1 MPPVLLTRSGTIG
14 VISVDHPPVNALSH
28 VVREGLAAALAAAAD
43 DPKLK
48 IILIICEGKTFFA
61 GADIREFG
69 QKPRE
74 PRIRGLAQQ
83 IEDGAKP
90 VVAAIHGT
98 ALGGGLELALGCHYR
113 IAAAGA
119 RFGLPEV
126 KLGLIPGGGGT
137 QRLPRLIGVERAL
150 DLIVS
155 GEIIDARKALSLGIV
170 DAIVSGSLRDE
181 ALAFSE
187 RLPARVMASRRIGLR
202 NILGVTP
209 EWLDE
214 AEKLVARR
222 ARGLLA
228 PLHCAKAVRA
238 ACELPLADGVRAEAI
253 LAEGLVGT
261 PQARALR
268 HVFFSERKATGKNLL
283 LAGAELRAAYVE
295 TIAALLREGAAA
307 SRLKA
312 VLRRFGFER
321 IGAHFPGSA
330 DGRSGAHVRTD
341 DQVILQR
348 VLHALHRAGEACF
361 DEAAGIGP
369 AEIDVTAIRTIGF
382 PTYRGGPMFI
392 KGEKI

>member
-1 MPPVLLTRSGTIG
+1 MPPVLLTRSGTVG

-28 VVREGLAAALAAAAD
+28 VVREALAAVLAAAAA

-48 IILIICEGKTFFA
+48 SILIICEGKTFFA

-90 VVAAIHGT
+90 VVSAIHGT

-150 DLIVS
+150 DLIVA

-202 NILGVTP
+202 NISGVTP
-209 EWLDE
+209 EWLDA
-214 AEKLVARR
+214 AEKRVARR

-228 PLHCAKAVRA
+228 PQ
-238 ACELPLADGVRAEAI
+238 ESP
-253 LAEGLVGT
+253 T
-261 PQARALR
+261 P
-268 HVFFSERKATGKNLL
+268 
-283 LAGAELRAAYVE
+283 
-295 TIAALLREGAAA
+295 
-307 SRLKA
+307 
-312 VLRRFGFER
+312 
-321 IGAHFPGSA
+321 
-330 DGRSGAHVRTD
+330 
-341 DQVILQR
+341 
-348 VLHALHRAGEACF
+348 
-361 DEAAGIGP
+361 
-369 AEIDVTAIRTIGF
+369 
-382 PTYRGGPMFI
+382 PTSSP
-392 KGEKI
+392 

>member
-1 MPPVLLTRSGTIG
+1 MPPVLLTRSGTVG

-28 VVREGLAAALAAAAD
+28 VVREALAAVLAAAAD

-48 IILIICEGKTFFA
+48 SILIICEGKTFFA

-150 DLIVS
+150 DLIVA

-187 RLPARVMASRRIGLR
+187 RLPA
-202 NILGVTP
+202 
-209 EWLDE
+209 
-214 AEKLVARR
+214 EKRVARR

-238 ACELPLADGVRAEAI
+238 ACELPLSEGVRAEAI

-261 PQARALR
+261 SQARALR
-268 HVFFSERKATGKNLL
+268 HVFFSERKAAGKNLL
-283 LAGAELRAAYVE
+283 RAGAELRAAYVE
-295 TIAALLREGAAA
+295 TIAALLREGA
-307 SRLKA
+307 
-312 VLRRFGFER
+312 G
-321 IGAHFPGSA
+321 
-330 DGRSGAHVRTD
+330 
-341 DQVILQR
+341 
-348 VLHALHRAGEACF
+348 
-361 DEAAGIGP
+361 
-369 AEIDVTAIRTIGF
+369 
-382 PTYRGGPMFI
+382 
-392 KGEKI
+392 